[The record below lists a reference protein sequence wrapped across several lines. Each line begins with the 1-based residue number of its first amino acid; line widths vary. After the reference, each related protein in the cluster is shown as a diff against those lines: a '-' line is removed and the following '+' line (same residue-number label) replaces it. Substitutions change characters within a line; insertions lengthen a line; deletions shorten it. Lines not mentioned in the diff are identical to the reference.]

1 MSRCLLTICL
11 VFVLKFNAYSQ
22 AYGLAFNGHESVQ
35 EKRTAIEL
43 APGDSLCFSGNMRLE
58 FDLNFVPGNKI
69 YFGYIVRIINGHQ
82 NIDLIYDERS
92 KLFRII
98 DGLAFSGISFSIDSL
113 LLYHQ
118 WNRIALEFNRGT
130 SQVQVF
136 FNGKQAGT
144 AHTSINGSCFQ
155 YYWGAND
162 EGHYQTRDIPHMR
175 IKDIRL
181 FENKKLA
188 YEWPLNETAGNTSV
202 DDISGKKAAIKNP
215 NWIKPKHQRWTLVD
229 SMVIRGNAIAA
240 FDAKTER
247 LIITGTDSVINYDT
261 KNLDAKGTSVAM
273 HAENLRVGSLAVY
286 DTITNRMYDVF
297 IDAKK
302 VATYLPA
309 EQKWDY
315 SFADGAF
322 TEFLHANKF
331 VSSVDTSLYVIG
343 GYGQMKYKNL
353 VQRYHF
359 ATKTWEVLKVSGDF
373 FAPRYLAALGANAAG
388 DTAYIIGGYGSL
400 SGDQMLYPG
409 NFFDMFEFDVRNRK
423 FRKLLELDSS
433 KMKFTFANSLV
444 IDPATKH
451 YYGLIFPNESF
462 NSSLQLIEGSLTK
475 PWYQLLGSSI
485 PYAFYDIQSFVDLY
499 YAPSASK
506 MLAVSFF
513 YSKEDAKD
521 KLTTVKIYSIDFPPE
536 APPVETKPEPVTKN
550 DNLKYIVL
558 AAALLLLAAGIIY
571 LRRRK
576 PAVKEAAPLPETA
589 KNEISVEVPS
599 VPLPLMPAEPVTEE
613 AVSAEE
619 INAPQAGIFLFG
631 QFQVIDKEGAD
642 ITKLFT
648 PLIKELFLLILIS
661 TYKTGRGIT
670 SDELN
675 ETLWNDRSVKDAK
688 NNRSVNIVKLKNI
701 LQKLGNCVVAKQS
714 GFWQF
719 QTEGEPVYVDYEK
732 YLAMLLQK
740 TEPDKSFIRQLL
752 KIAGKGSFLFQT
764 EYNWLDDIKADI
776 SNAIIP
782 TFLRYV
788 NNQTESDPELVI
800 EIANCIFHFD
810 RLNEDALEYKC
821 RNLLLLRRNALA
833 LKTYEKFIKDYHDMY
848 GEEFSRPFSD
858 IINHQG
864 STHGV

>member
-1 MSRCLLTICL
+1 
-11 VFVLKFNAYSQ
+11 
-22 AYGLAFNGHESVQ
+22 
-35 EKRTAIEL
+35 
-43 APGDSLCFSGNMRLE
+43 MRLE
-58 FDLNFVPGNKI
+58 FDLNFVPGDKI
-69 YFGYIVRIINGHQ
+69 YFGYIVRVICGRQ
-82 NIDLIYDERS
+82 NLDLIYDPRT
-92 KLFRII
+92 KVFRLI
-98 DGLAFSGISFSIDSL
+98 DGLAFSGISFSIDSS

-118 WNRIALEFNRGT
+118 WNRVALDFDRK
-130 SQVQVF
+130 SAQLQVF
-136 FNGKQAGT
+136 YNGKQAGT
-144 AHTSINGSCFQ
+144 AHTSINGNCFQ

-188 YEWPLNETAGNTSV
+188 YEWLLNETAGNTSL
-202 DDISGKKAAIKNP
+202 DNISAKKALIKNP

-229 SMVIRGNAIAA
+229 SMVIQGNAVAA

-247 LIITGTDSVINYDT
+247 LIVTGTDSVINYDV
-261 KNLDAKGTSVAM
+261 KNLDAKGTSVAT
-273 HAENLRVGSLAVY
+273 HTGNLRVGSLAVY
-286 DTITNRMYDVF
+286 DTITNRMYDVY

-302 VATYLPA
+302 VATYLPG

-315 SFADGAF
+315 SFADGPF

-331 VSSVDTSLYVIG
+331 VSSVDTSLYIVG
-343 GYGQMKYKNL
+343 GYGQLKYKNL

-388 DTAYIIGGYGSL
+388 DTAYIIGGYGSQ

-409 NFFDMFEFDVRNRK
+409 NYFDMFEFDVRNRK

-433 KMKFTFANSLV
+433 KMKFTFANSLI

-451 YYGLIFPNESF
+451 YYGLIFPNENF
-462 NSSLQLIEGSLTK
+462 NSNLQLIEGSLTK
-475 PWYQLLGSSI
+475 PWYQLLGSNI
-485 PYAFYDIQSFVDLY
+485 PYSFYDIRSFVDLY
-499 YAPSASK
+499 YAPSAGK

-536 APPVETKPEPVTKN
+536 VPPAETKPAPVTKN
-550 DNLKYIVL
+550 DAVKYIAI
-558 AAALLLLAAGIIY
+558 AAALLLIAAGFIY
-571 LRRRK
+571 YRRRK
-576 PAVKEAAPLPETA
+576 PAMSKAAPLPEVVKQDTVT
-589 KNEISVEVPS
+589 EMQVPVTPVVTEVP
-599 VPLPLMPAEPVTEE
+599 VKEP
-613 AVSAEE
+613 EE
-619 INAPQAGIFLFG
+619 IEQVEEMSAPQAGIFLFG

-701 LQKLGNCVVAKQS
+701 LLKLGNCVVAKQS

-719 QTEGEPVYVDYEK
+719 QTEGDPIYVDYEK
-732 YLAMLLQK
+732 YLDMLSRK
-740 TEPDKSFIRQLL
+740 TEPDKNDVRQLL

-788 NNQTESDPELVI
+788 NNQTEPDPELVI